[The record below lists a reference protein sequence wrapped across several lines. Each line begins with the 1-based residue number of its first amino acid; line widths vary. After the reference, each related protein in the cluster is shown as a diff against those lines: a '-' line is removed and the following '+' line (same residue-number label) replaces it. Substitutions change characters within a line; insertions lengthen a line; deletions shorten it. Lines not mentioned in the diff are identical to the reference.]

1 MDVYRQDRLRGGDRL
16 RIDAEEERTVYR
28 LENETGT
35 GTVTEYAL
43 FGGVSLLFDDM
54 RMRSFSEG
62 AGEKCALVVEY
73 CLEGRFEAGF
83 CDGRQFY
90 LGPGDI
96 CLHNMDYGELG
107 DSSMPLRRYRGITA
121 MVKTDGDALFAAF
134 LSAFGIDFADI
145 ERRTREA
152 GGVIVLRESER
163 IRRVFGEMY
172 RVSGENRKGYFRL
185 KLLES
190 LLFLNGISF
199 AEDRSKGHT
208 LPKETSDILKRAERY
223 LWEHLSEPLT
233 IGRLAEFSG
242 MSQSSFKS
250 HFRVL
255 FGCPVH
261 TYLNACRMQVAAC
274 KLVRTDEKI
283 SDIARQVGFKSEHK
297 FSKAFAAFSGSLPRA
312 YRRAAILPDW
322 AESLPVRV

>member
-107 DSSMPLRRYRGITA
+107 DSSMPLRHYRGITA
-121 MVKTDGDALFAAF
+121 MVKTDGAAF

-152 GGVIVLRESER
+152 GGVIGTIDSACLRHDAPSLV
-163 IRRVFGEMY
+163 IAANNKSNY
-172 RVSGENRKGYFRL
+172 ARL
-185 KLLES
+185 KETVQKH
-190 LLFLNGISF
+190 IP
-199 AEDRSKGHT
+199 E
-208 LPKETSDILKRAERY
+208 LPY
-223 LWEHLSEPLT
+223 
-233 IGRLAEFSG
+233 SG
-242 MSQSSFKS
+242 
-250 HFRVL
+250 
-255 FGCPVH
+255 
-261 TYLNACRMQVAAC
+261 
-274 KLVRTDEKI
+274 
-283 SDIARQVGFKSEHK
+283 
-297 FSKAFAAFSGSLPRA
+297 
-312 YRRAAILPDW
+312 
-322 AESLPVRV
+322 

>member
-107 DSSMPLRRYRGITA
+107 DSSMPLRHYRGITA

-233 IGRLAEFSG
+233 IGRLAEFS
-242 MSQSSFKS
+242 
-250 HFRVL
+250 
-255 FGCPVH
+255 
-261 TYLNACRMQVAAC
+261 
-274 KLVRTDEKI
+274 LVRTDEKI

-297 FSKAFAAFSGSLPRA
+297 FSKAFAAFTGSLPRA